1 MNRIINALAIG
12 LLVVWAYTCATT
24 MQLMGKAEEL
34 KSRVSDLQHQVNTL
48 NQWYAECQRG
58 IEIE

>member
-1 MNRIINALAIG
+1 MNRILTALFAG
-12 LLVVWAYTCATT
+12 LFAVFVLATIAT
-24 MQLMGKAEEL
+24 YDMQIKQVE
-34 KSRVSDLQHQVNTL
+34 RQVSDLQHQVNTL